1 MLYNNQIYPNE
12 LPSINDIEYHGL
24 QKEYLTALMISQ
36 SILWAVILIISFG
49 SSFIYDE
56 EVPGWTEY
64 VVYGV
69 SILIAAFSITMSY
82 IGFKRQKYALRQRDI
97 VYSSGVLWR
106 SNKVVPFNRIQHAEV
121 SQGPL
126 DRLFNLGRLKIYTAG
141 GSSSDLSIPG
151 LNPDEAERIKFFI
164 LNRTVSDEEE

>member
-1 MLYNNQIYPNE
+1 MLFNNQIYPTE
-12 LPSINDIEYHGL
+12 LPSISDIEYHSL
-24 QKEYLTALMISQ
+24 QKEYLTVLMISQ
-36 SILWAVILIISFG
+36 SILWAIILIVSFG

-56 EVPGWTEY
+56 EVPSWTEY

-69 SILIAAFSITMSY
+69 SLLLATFSITMTY
-82 IGFKRQKYALRQRDI
+82 FGFKRQKYALRQLDI

-141 GSSSDLSIPG
+141 GSSSDLAIPG
-151 LNPDEAERIKFFI
+151 LNPEEAERIKFFI